1 MSSSNPWSDEARDE
15 RAVEPLYPLRR
26 VGDGGDHG
34 AADHDEEQ
42 DQAAHDVG
50 TIEVLVRLTTGDTV
64 LVGRFGDFEDA
75 KVCAEALVQSLGQG
89 EQQWPFVAGRF
100 LRPGAI
106 VSIDVSTH
114 GPKWT
119 GSADR
124 AASWRSQ
131 HGAGS

>member
-1 MSSSNPWSDEARDE
+1 MSSSNPWSDEAPEE

-26 VGDGGDHG
+26 VGDAGDQG
-34 AADHDEEQ
+34 AAGQDEEQ
-42 DQAAHDVG
+42 DQAARDVG
-50 TIEVLVRLTTGDTV
+50 TIEVLVRLTNGDTV

-75 KVCAEALVQSLGQG
+75 KVCAEALVQSVGQS

-114 GPKWT
+114 GPMWT

-124 AASWRSQ
+124 AASGRSQ